1 MQLIRNKING
11 EIVYR
16 SESHVDLFTVYNL
29 NLKRNFPNIMIDDYE
44 ILDVSDKNQIKKI
57 NESAKV
63 KCINGVFEYTPI
75 IQEIEY
81 QIDKVA
87 QLQCQI
93 LMMQKKIDDLTEK
106 INASTII

>member
-1 MQLIRNKING
+1 
-11 EIVYR
+11 
-16 SESHVDLFTVYNL
+16 
-29 NLKRNFPNIMIDDYE
+29 MIDDYE

-75 IQEIEY
+75 IQEINYEA
-81 QIDKVA
+81 QIDKIA

-93 LMMQKKIDDLTEK
+93 LMMQKRITELAEEFNIIK
-106 INASTII
+106 NTILQ

>member
-1 MQLIRNKING
+1 
-11 EIVYR
+11 
-16 SESHVDLFTVYNL
+16 VYNL

-75 IQEIEY
+75 IQEINYEA
-81 QIDKVA
+81 QIDKIA

-93 LMMQKKIDDLTEK
+93 LMMQKRIDNLTNIVNEMK
-106 INASTII
+106 T